1 MDTLVHVAIGP
12 ILRLKE
18 LSNIFIKKPQF
29 SLNQFPH
36 HLTFRIPLPYLSRR
50 IVDLI
55 GHHVAATIYGTFL
68 SLSRRS
74 IAATNSPSRRI
85 FDLVGH
91 HVAAA
96 KCGPLSLSLYGALP
110 PPTYLRFFFPSENC
124 HHQLE
129 WQHLANDPDEQHIN
143 EDTKLER
150 KNLPFSGE
158 QRLRRLF
165 SGKHVFFSGSLYKL
179 Y

>member
-1 MDTLVHVAIGP
+1 MLP
-12 ILRLKE
+12 
-18 LSNIFIKKPQF
+18 PQYMAR
-29 SLNQFPH
+29 SCH
-36 HLTFRIPLPYLSRR
+36 YLDGALQQPTRR
-50 IVDLI
+50 
-55 GHHVAATIYGTFL
+55 
-68 SLSRRS
+68 
-74 IAATNSPSRRI
+74 
-85 FDLVGH
+85 LVGFSILLATMLPPQN
-91 HVAAA
+91 VA
-96 KCGPLSLSLYGALP
+96 LSLSLYGALP